1 MLESILLFTGVVGM
15 LFGLIRKWEHHL
27 PIYGGFWGELLEC
40 DFCTIWWLSV
50 LVGVAGVFTGY
61 AEWYYPIITTGLIR
75 LIK

>member
-15 LFGLIRKWEHHL
+15 LFGILRKFEHHL
-27 PIYGGFWGELLEC
+27 PISEGLITKLLEC
-40 DFCTIWWLSV
+40 DFCTVWWLSV
-50 LVGVAGVFTGY
+50 LVGIAGVFTGY